1 MTGTDQAEDK
11 RSKVVGTDTVVHEE
25 LVRGPAN
32 AILKGWRKKSWE
44 VGGKPER
51 AAILAGRKHPR
62 RGQVKIPGN
71 ECYQG
76 RAVP

>member
-11 RSKVVGTDTVVHEE
+11 PSEVVGTDAVVHED

-44 VGGKPER
+44 VGGKPEQPSWQ
-51 AAILAGRKHPR
+51 AGSILGGGR
-62 RGQVKIPGN
+62 
-71 ECYQG
+71 
-76 RAVP
+76 